1 MAGARA
7 AGKEMAGA
15 RAGRRGS
22 AGLVVSQEMAPVWW
36 GAPDVGVARTSL
48 KPGIPAIAMTEDPA
62 PNIQGETAQC
72 MQGEPIGANLPSAWN
87 YGAIERA
94 LRDSE
99 GREHEFIFEPSVA
112 KQFESATEAYEFY
125 NMYSW
130 EKGFGIRYG
139 RSRQNAAGRRS
150 MQDIVCVCQ
159 GKDGD
164 ENSRSVRCGC
174 NAKIRLLRGED
185 DGWYVSSFVA
195 EHNHALSISCG
206 ERRQW
211 KSHNR
216 IDDGTRNLVRQL
228 RGNNVQISR
237 VCSIIGWLVVKMQL
251 DDEKRV
257 KTLLWCHGKGRDS
270 YKVFGD
276 VITFDTTYRTNLYNL
291 PFALFVGMNNHFQT
305 TIFGGDML
313 TEENISSFRWV
324 FASFVETMDGV
335 APVTILTDQCMS
347 MKGAIEAELPN
358 TKHRWCKWHVLR
370 KAKESLGTIY
380 TRVAGF
386 KKALHELLD
395 EIVSATEFEARW
407 QEMLVEY
414 NLQNNQFLSRAYDNR
429 EMWAKAYFRET
440 FCAGMTSTQRSES
453 ANHMLKTYVPRSAP
467 MHLFLSQYN
476 RMIADR
482 VAEEGR
488 EEHAT
493 KQVRPVMR
501 VGVPLEKHA
510 SKFYTRAMFDR
521 FSKELF
527 RSGSFRCEKLED
539 DDAYSVVMLYATRSD
554 GGFASFTVRCSP
566 DRQDYLCECK
576 CFEHS
581 GMPCRHV
588 LKVLVHEGA
597 CRMPDG
603 LFVSRWGKAA
613 SVPLPNPDEGVAD
626 LVSREARLASLHSAV
641 YASAMELVSMA
652 LKSRTG
658 VEMCMGYFSKAKEA
672 ISCLAVPHGGG
683 ASSTMPKTAVDDVG
697 KEQPEDPAVLAPPRV
712 RSRGRPKEKRMKPFI
727 ELAFG
732 SKRKAASS
740 GRQCRTSHK
749 KDDEQC
755 GRCAGHTT

>member
-237 VCSIIGWLVVKMQL
+237 VCSII
-251 DDEKRV
+251 
-257 KTLLWCHGKGRDS
+257 
-270 YKVFGD
+270 
-276 VITFDTTYRTNLYNL
+276 
-291 PFALFVGMNNHFQT
+291 
-305 TIFGGDML
+305 
-313 TEENISSFRWV
+313 
-324 FASFVETMDGV
+324 
-335 APVTILTDQCMS
+335 DQCMS

-554 GGFASFTVRCSP
+554 GGFASFTV
-566 DRQDYLCECK
+566 
-576 CFEHS
+576 
-581 GMPCRHV
+581 
-588 LKVLVHEGA
+588 LVHEGA

>member
-185 DGWYVSSFVA
+185 DG
-195 EHNHALSISCG
+195 C
-206 ERRQW
+206 
-211 KSHNR
+211 
-216 IDDGTRNLVRQL
+216 
-228 RGNNVQISR
+228 
-237 VCSIIGWLVVKMQL
+237 
-251 DDEKRV
+251 
-257 KTLLWCHGKGRDS
+257 

-588 LKVLVHEGA
+588 LKVI
-597 CRMPDG
+597 P
-603 LFVSRWGKAA
+603 
-613 SVPLPNPDEGVAD
+613 
-626 LVSREARLASLHSAV
+626 
-641 YASAMELVSMA
+641 
-652 LKSRTG
+652 
-658 VEMCMGYFSKAKEA
+658 
-672 ISCLAVPHGGG
+672 
-683 ASSTMPKTAVDDVG
+683 
-697 KEQPEDPAVLAPPRV
+697 
-712 RSRGRPKEKRMKPFI
+712 
-727 ELAFG
+727 
-732 SKRKAASS
+732 
-740 GRQCRTSHK
+740 
-749 KDDEQC
+749 
-755 GRCAGHTT
+755 